1 MQETGEIELGD
12 YVEEDRTEV
21 KDKEGNVI
29 KWKEEGEWKKTGK
42 AKKGPRGRV
51 TNLSDKARRETEKM
65 STTKEDFDQFESW
78 ANSVVEG
85 TIEPDT
91 LAALQDL
98 LTQGITVGTD
108 GTQAIQALQGIGI
121 HNEQLEALIKAKA
134 GIDPNTE
141 LSNPLGEW
149 LSIEDPE
156 AATELGL
163 VASAEPAQEEP
174 APVAPEAPV
183 APAEQPVGEGREF
196 GAFFYEQLAQKL
208 FDIDPNLSTKGY
220 SEELLDAGWTIAAKD
235 PRIGPKKA
243 DRMFMQGSDFLDDF
257 VSAYAWLQHNLHSSN
272 DPHDPDDPAP
282 MESPED
288 DETMT
293 NAEPVQEKPNIR
305 EIAEVVKSF
314 YDKETGKFP
323 KGETGVVIHCKK
335 MFGDHG
341 GQLAERLVAHL
352 SQQVQ
357 EREQTEVSQ
366 QQFEDIKKLAGV
378 GKKVVGAVKKFGS
391 KALDT
396 LGHGDDEQM
405 IKDLQKKMGVPQT
418 GKPSMAQTNEEFDVI
433 MKLARM
439 K

>member
-1 MQETGEIELGD
+1 
-12 YVEEDRTEV
+12 
-21 KDKEGNVI
+21 
-29 KWKEEGEWKKTGK
+29 
-42 AKKGPRGRV
+42 
-51 TNLSDKARRETEKM
+51 
-65 STTKEDFDQFESW
+65 
-78 ANSVVEG
+78 
-85 TIEPDT
+85 
-91 LAALQDL
+91 
-98 LTQGITVGTD
+98 
-108 GTQAIQALQGIGI
+108 
-121 HNEQLEALIKAKA
+121 
-134 GIDPNTE
+134 
-141 LSNPLGEW
+141 
-149 LSIEDPE
+149 
-156 AATELGL
+156 
-163 VASAEPAQEEP
+163 
-174 APVAPEAPV
+174 
-183 APAEQPVGEGREF
+183 
-196 GAFFYEQLAQKL
+196 
-208 FDIDPNLSTKGY
+208 
-220 SEELLDAGWTIAAKD
+220 
-235 PRIGPKKA
+235 
-243 DRMFMQGSDFLDDF
+243 
-257 VSAYAWLQHNLHSSN
+257 
-272 DPHDPDDPAP
+272 
-282 MESPED
+282 
-288 DETMT
+288 MT